1 MPGRVDVVVVGAGL
15 AGLTAA
21 RTLAASGRSVVVLE
35 ARDRVGGRTLNHDL
49 GDGQVVEAGGQF
61 VGPTQNHILGLAGEL
76 GVATFPA
83 HTTGDA
89 VYVHRGKARRYGG
102 EIPRDP
108 VALPDLAITMRR
120 INQMAAQVRLD
131 APWESPNAARWD
143 AVTFESW
150 IRRSTLTSGGLDLVN
165 VFLGSAYGGS
175 AADASLLFSLH
186 YIAGMG
192 DEENPGTI
200 ERGIGTEGAAQES
213 RFVGGSQLVSILLAE
228 QLENRLVL
236 ESPVRA
242 IEQDTRSV
250 TVRTQSRTWRADHV
264 IVAVPPALAARI
276 DWRPLLP
283 AQQDA
288 LFSRLTFGS
297 LMKCEAVYDEPF
309 WRREGLSGQGIF
321 RSGSPLSSMHD
332 NTPASG
338 GPGVLMG
345 FLGGPQW
352 RYWAQRP
359 PRERRAAVLRSFAD
373 VAGRDAL
380 TPTTYFEQDWT
391 TEEFTRGGPTAVG
404 SPGTITGFGG
414 WRDRPFGRVHWA
426 GAEHTDYWNGYMDGA
441 VRSGRDAANA
451 VLEQGA

>member
-1 MPGRVDVVVVGAGL
+1 
-15 AGLTAA
+15 
-21 RTLAASGRSVVVLE
+21 
-35 ARDRVGGRTLNHDL
+35 
-49 GDGQVVEAGGQF
+49 
-61 VGPTQNHILGLAGEL
+61 
-76 GVATFPA
+76 
-83 HTTGDA
+83 
-89 VYVHRGKARRYGG
+89 
-102 EIPRDP
+102 
-108 VALPDLAITMRR
+108 
-120 INQMAAQVRLD
+120 
-131 APWESPNAARWD
+131 
-143 AVTFESW
+143 
-150 IRRSTLTSGGLDLVN
+150 
-165 VFLGSAYGGS
+165 
-175 AADASLLFSLH
+175 
-186 YIAGMG
+186 
-192 DEENPGTI
+192 
-200 ERGIGTEGAAQES
+200 
-213 RFVGGSQLVSILLAE
+213 VSILLAE
-228 QLENRLVL
+228 QLQNRLVL

-250 TVRTQSRTWRADHV
+250 TVRTQSRTWRADHA

-309 WRREGLSGQGIF
+309 WRRDGLSGQGVF

-332 NTPASG
+332 NTPPSG

-373 VAGRDAL
+373 VAGREAL
-380 TPTTYFEQDWT
+380 KPTTYFEQDWT
-391 TEEFTRGGPTAVG
+391 TEEFTRGGPTAVAG
-404 SPGTITGFGG
+404 PGTVTGFGG